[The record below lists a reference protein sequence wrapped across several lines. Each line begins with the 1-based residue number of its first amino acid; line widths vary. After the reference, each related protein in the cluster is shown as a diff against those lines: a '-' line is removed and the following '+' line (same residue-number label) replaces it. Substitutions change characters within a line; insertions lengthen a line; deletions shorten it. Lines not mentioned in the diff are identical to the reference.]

1 MEFEVL
7 KEVVPQIFMSLV
19 ILASAIVR
27 ILPKKTNSE
36 KVRKVTDAIHKVVS
50 YLPTLG
56 INPKTKHL
64 EDFYKSQTGEK

>member
-56 INPKTKHL
+56 INTKTKHL